1 MLPQIS
7 FAHKKLNEFVIS
19 FTLFMIVY
27 GDQIKSFNELKYFET
42 MHTVISEVWLG
53 LPGEHS
59 EKIERGWFSVINL
72 LI

>member
-42 MHTVISEVWLG
+42 LHTVISEVWLMPTEEEVNRRLKEVG
-53 LPGEHS
+53 
-59 EKIERGWFSVINL
+59 FL
-72 LI
+72 L

>member
-42 MHTVISEVWLG
+42 LHTVISEVWLM
-53 LPGEHS
+53 LGEHS
-59 EKIERGWFSVINL
+59 EKIERGWISVINL